1 MIRTTRSRPRPE
13 WLSVLCLGLIVLAC
27 ATSPTGRRQL
37 TLFSEQ
43 DMAQLGSR
51 SFAQIKEEQKISDN
65 AEINLYVECVTHA
78 LTTSLSPEW
87 QNGWEVVVFE
97 DESANAF
104 ALPGRRMGVNTGL
117 LQVAETPDQLATVLG
132 HEVSHVQAQH
142 GNERV
147 SQQVAAQIGLSV
159 AAATTDAD
167 TASGRA
173 TLAALGLGAQYGILL
188 PFSRTHESEA
198 DILGLE
204 IMARSGFEP
213 GESLLLWQNMA
224 QAGGAQPP
232 EWMSSH
238 PSHRTR
244 INDLTHALPK
254 TRALSETA
262 RAAGKTPDC
271 RPPPIAPASTMQNE
285 PVAPET

>member
-1 MIRTTRSRPRPE
+1 MIQSIRPRPRLS
-13 WLSVLCLGLIVLAC
+13 WLSVLYLGLIGLAC

-51 SFAQIKEEQKISDN
+51 SFAQIKEEQKVSDD
-65 AEINLYVECVTHA
+65 AEINRYVECITQA
-78 LTTSLSPEW
+78 LTTGLSPEW

-104 ALPGRRMGVNTGL
+104 ALPGRRVGVNTGL
-117 LQVAETPDQLATVLG
+117 LEVAETPDQLATVLG
-132 HEVSHVQAQH
+132 HEVGHVQAQH
-142 GNERV
+142 GNERI

-159 AAATTDAD
+159 AAATTDSD
-167 TASGRA
+167 TAAGRA
-173 TLAALGLGAQYGILL
+173 TLAALGLGTQYGILL

-198 DILGLE
+198 DMLGLE

-213 GESLLLWQNMA
+213 EESLLLWQNMA

-244 INDLTHALPK
+244 INDLTDALPQAK
-254 TRALSETA
+254 VLSQTA

-271 RPPPIAPASTMQNE
+271 LPPPTPPASE
-285 PVAPET
+285 IDSKRAKPGP